1 MVYVRR
7 DDSGNIVAL
16 STTQPHDA
24 GDPTWQ
30 LTDPHD
36 PAVLA
41 FAGELA
47 GRDAATPPH
56 KVTIHPVHMAPGN
69 STENNCA
76 LGVDEN
82 DIALIR
88 VIEDL
93 IDTLID
99 RGLIRFTDLPI
110 AAQTKLTQRRS
121 WRSSMR
127 DAHLL
132 DDDEHAI

>member
-1 MVYVRR
+1 MVYIRR
-7 DDSGNIVAL
+7 DEAGGIVAL
-16 STTQPHDA
+16 STVPPHDGA
-24 GDPTWQ
+24 EAQWQQADPR
-30 LTDPHD
+30 DPEV
-36 PAVLA
+36 AA
-41 FAGELA
+41 FADGMAGKVSAAPVRSPA
-47 GRDAATPPH
+47 GRPVSLKRAGAA
-56 KVTIHPVHMAPGN
+56 
-69 STENNCA
+69 ENGCA
-76 LGVDEN
+76 LGVDET

-110 AAQTKLTQRRS
+110 AAQTKLTERRT

-127 DAHLL
+127 EAPLL